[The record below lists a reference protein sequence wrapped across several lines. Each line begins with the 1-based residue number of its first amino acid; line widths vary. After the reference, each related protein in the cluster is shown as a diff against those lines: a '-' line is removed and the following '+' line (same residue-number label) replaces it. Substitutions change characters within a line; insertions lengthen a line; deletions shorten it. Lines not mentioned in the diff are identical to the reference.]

1 MPEAQGFF
9 FQLEKFLLLL
19 PLPFWWVMHRWVI
32 PLFSFLD
39 SANKQPP
46 LTFHLSGGLVSM
58 RDVRTTAFKGSS
70 HVVEVTK
77 MKRSCHLKV
86 HSLLGEGSPVVS
98 GSAFFPVQCHVQFF
112 LQLSQWWRACSSY
125 IHFCA
130 ILTVM
135 QPAHYHISSHSCPPL
150 KCRTAY
156 PHPFIAF

>member
-1 MPEAQGFF
+1 MKKRASKTMPEAQGFF

-19 PLPFWWVMHRWVI
+19 LLPFWWVMHRWVI

-86 HSLLGEGSPVVS
+86 HSLHGEGSPVVS
-98 GSAFFPVQCHVQFF
+98 GSASFPVQCHVQPH
-112 LQLSQWWRACSSY
+112 CSS
-125 IHFCA
+125 F
-130 ILTVM
+130 
-135 QPAHYHISSHSCPPL
+135 SCPSGGEPAAPISISVL
-150 KCRTAY
+150 
-156 PHPFIAF
+156 FLL